1 MSGTA
6 SSLSSQALARIAATQ
21 APPRVRQLLE
31 SAWQVSQ
38 EVLRT
43 PLQLCMVELERS
55 LFQMAEKARNSQIQN
70 DIYAQLRVLRD
81 NAEQFPILYLEALA
95 EQLAGFREPAP
106 PAGAVHGAGFKTMT
120 LVTDTDIDRDIV
132 LHEMARREGFRT
144 TSPLQLLGQRFAVLA
159 AQPPFDVEQ
168 LPLGPYGL
176 CRALR
181 SAGERMQLNLE
192 TQLALYQV
200 FERQVMERHAELAD
214 RLNIQLAREGVLPG
228 LVYRPYLVRPSAPRG
243 PGHAAGKEGANAQGG
258 GNRSAGQ
265 GPLTSWQ
272 GQAPAASWSGS
283 LSGALQ
289 MPAGGGA
296 GTGPGGA
303 ASGPGM
309 GSGGG
314 GGGGGGG
321 HHAGAPGMD
330 NLHSLLDAARQ
341 ALSRSVAGAGAG
353 TGAGSMAA
361 GSAGNALGGTAGTAA
376 PALADSPGGLADALA
391 AQPNLPRGGAP
402 VASEAVMD
410 VLGKL
415 QASAAPAG
423 TRRSIGDIHGALLS
437 QIKAEHGPSATLS
450 PQDNDTLDLLGMLFS
465 QIQREVRSAGPA
477 TDLLTQLQVPLL
489 RAAISD
495 PEFFQRD
502 QHPARELLN
511 AVAESGAVW
520 LSDED
525 SDPVLLQ
532 KLNEAVTT
540 VVNDYQGEEAVF
552 DEANQRIQA
561 HLRAAARRAEVTERR
576 QIEAARGKE
585 RLEAAKQLST
595 RTIEEVCRGGGT
607 PKFVQTL
614 LRKAWSDVLTLTL
627 LRQGEDSEEWK
638 QREQATARI
647 NEITSQPAGGA
658 PDIAFGDEV
667 EQALQQV
674 GYHRDEAGAIARR
687 LSTPGGE
694 DEVTSRTELT
704 AKLKARARLGEA
716 GDRDEEEEQR
726 RRDAQPPRTPTE
738 EAHYRQL
745 RTLPFGTWFEF
756 AINQQGDT
764 RRQRLSWYSLIT
776 DNALFVNQRGQ
787 KVAEHSLDSLARMMG
802 KGQLR
807 MVTEDRGRLI
817 DRAWQATLRALRS
830 LAGNTAAPEETA

>member
-1 MSGTA
+1 
-6 SSLSSQALARIAATQ
+6 
-21 APPRVRQLLE
+21 
-31 SAWQVSQ
+31 
-38 EVLRT
+38 
-43 PLQLCMVELERS
+43 
-55 LFQMAEKARNSQIQN
+55 
-70 DIYAQLRVLRD
+70 
-81 NAEQFPILYLEALA
+81 
-95 EQLAGFREPAP
+95 
-106 PAGAVHGAGFKTMT
+106 
-120 LVTDTDIDRDIV
+120 
-132 LHEMARREGFRT
+132 
-144 TSPLQLLGQRFAVLA
+144 
-159 AQPPFDVEQ
+159 
-168 LPLGPYGL
+168 
-176 CRALR
+176 
-181 SAGERMQLNLE
+181 
-192 TQLALYQV
+192 
-200 FERQVMERHAELAD
+200 
-214 RLNIQLAREGVLPG
+214 
-228 LVYRPYLVRPSAPRG
+228 
-243 PGHAAGKEGANAQGG
+243 
-258 GNRSAGQ
+258 
-265 GPLTSWQ
+265 
-272 GQAPAASWSGS
+272 
-283 LSGALQ
+283 
-289 MPAGGGA
+289 
-296 GTGPGGA
+296 
-303 ASGPGM
+303 
-309 GSGGG
+309 
-314 GGGGGGG
+314 
-321 HHAGAPGMD
+321 
-330 NLHSLLDAARQ
+330 
-341 ALSRSVAGAGAG
+341 
-353 TGAGSMAA
+353 
-361 GSAGNALGGTAGTAA
+361 
-376 PALADSPGGLADALA
+376 
-391 AQPNLPRGGAP
+391 
-402 VASEAVMD
+402 MD

-437 QIKAEHGPSATLS
+437 QIKAEHGPAATLS

-465 QIQREVRSAGPA
+465 QIQREVRSTGPA

-525 SDPVLLQ
+525 SDPVLLH

-716 GDRDEEEEQR
+716 GERDEEDEQR
-726 RRDAQPPRTPTE
+726 RRDAQPPRTPAE

-756 AINQQGDT
+756 AVNQQGDT

-817 DRAWQATLRALRS
+817 DRAWQATLRTLRS
-830 LAGNTAAPEETA
+830 LAGNTAAPEEPA